1 MPPGPRSVGCER
13 VTDPRGQPDP
23 AKPHCGFW
31 CATGPAPMAHR
42 GLGVL
47 WGCGGAQGVA
57 MWWATRLV
65 TGVRPSPRWGRF
77 VTPVTANGGCEPLQ
91 RPGVVPRCRTHPGG
105 CWGGSGEPAWLPWPL
120 NHPSDN
126 FLASLIAKGTAG
138 TRAGAGGPPDGAP
151 LAELG
156 NDRPELVLASDAFSA
171 AKARAPSACTDTSA
185 HHEVKRPN
193 DSVDAK
199 DTLSTNGA
207 TAAA

>member
-1 MPPGPRSVGCER
+1 MAGAAQVPPGPRSVGCER
-13 VTDPRGQPDP
+13 VTDPWGQPDP

-77 VTPVTANGGCEPLQ
+77 VTPVTAHGGCEPLQ

-126 FLASLIAKGTAG
+126 FLASLIAKGTSPRCQP
-138 TRAGAGGPPDGAP
+138 TVSMVFF
-151 LAELG
+151 LY
-156 NDRPELVLASDAFSA
+156 
-171 AKARAPSACTDTSA
+171 
-185 HHEVKRPN
+185 
-193 DSVDAK
+193 
-199 DTLSTNGA
+199 
-207 TAAA
+207 

>member
-13 VTDPRGQPDP
+13 LTDPRGQPDP

-77 VTPVTANGGCEPLQ
+77 VTPVTAHGGCEPS
-91 RPGVVPRCRTHPGG
+91 HM
-105 CWGGSGEPAWLPWPL
+105 SG
-120 NHPSDN
+120 
-126 FLASLIAKGTAG
+126 
-138 TRAGAGGPPDGAP
+138 GGPQVPVPITRGGECCCSAVISTTRRCAKRTVHV
-151 LAELG
+151 LQCLL
-156 NDRPELVLASDAFSA
+156 PETNLCLYPTFKDI
-171 AKARAPSACTDTSA
+171 
-185 HHEVKRPN
+185 KR
-193 DSVDAK
+193 
-199 DTLSTNGA
+199 
-207 TAAA
+207 